1 MHNPAGFN
9 LVEVGKEQVMH
20 SYHVDECSAE
30 YEGLLKSS
38 EVFRLSSCLS
48 SDNLL

>member
-9 LVEVGKEQVMH
+9 LMEVGKEQVMH
-20 SYHVDECSAE
+20 SYHADECSAE

-48 SDNLL
+48 SDTPL